1 VRNQGYVKKKLP
13 VVGKEVLT
21 IKKYE
26 RNGILTL
33 EEIKLPTEKQL
44 KKGVAI
50 IECIQKI
57 PCDPCV
63 TICPV
68 NSITMKDI
76 NDIPKI
82 DYNKCTGCKR
92 CVGICPGLAIFV
104 VKVVDDKAFITLP
117 YEFLPIPKVG
127 DKVIALG
134 RDGKKIGNAKV
145 LKVNKSAKTTV
156 LTIEVGKELAMRV
169 RNIKLD

>member
-1 VRNQGYVKKKLP
+1 MGVS
-13 VVGKEVLT
+13 T
-21 IKKYE
+21 IKTYE
-26 RNGILTL
+26 KSGILIPKDL
-33 EEIKLPTEKQL
+33 RLPTNEQL

-50 IECIQKI
+50 IECIQEI

-63 TICPV
+63 AICPV
-68 NSITMKDI
+68 DSISMKDI

-82 DYNKCTGCKR
+82 DYDKCTGCKR

-104 VKVVDDKAFITLP
+104 VKVVDNKALITLP

-127 DKVIALG
+127 ENVTALDKE
-134 RDGKKIGNAKV
+134 GKPRGKAKII
-145 LKVNKSAKTTV
+145 KVNRSEKTTV
-156 LTIEVGKELAMRV
+156 VTIEVDKDLAMEV